1 MNKKELIIKSFQNM
15 DLDMLVILLDENKT
29 YQDATKEIFIEKLE
43 IVFSHF
49 KKKGDTLLFPYKGS
63 CNSDEC
69 TNKGCSG
76 YSFVGNNSKNHIDLI
91 FQESNDDIEDI
102 FHCNGFENI
111 NKSIEKINLI
121 TIEIYKDEKATF
133 KPSVDFL
140 IRNQKC
146 KLAFEEIIQYQNKII
161 DQDIYIP
168 WLEKHYKLYKYF
180 DFPPY
185 FYSDFYKFYSIYYDI
200 KQLTE
205 FLQTSDLSKEAL
217 EKYQENEINEEIQLI
232 KWLSKYEHAGL
243 NLALFLF
250 KKNDFEYPEK
260 FDYYQVGEIKI
271 KAFDYVNIAKF
282 KFIFEDH
289 YWKMLD
295 KYSIFSEEEK
305 TRYSNEDG
313 EMSYNISSLTYH
325 LESRGII

>member
-1 MNKKELIIKSFQNM
+1 M
-15 DLDMLVILLDENKT
+15 
-29 YQDATKEIFIEKLE
+29 
-43 IVFSHF
+43 
-49 KKKGDTLLFPYKGS
+49 
-63 CNSDEC
+63 
-69 TNKGCSG
+69 
-76 YSFVGNNSKNHIDLI
+76 
-91 FQESNDDIEDI
+91 
-102 FHCNGFENI
+102 
-111 NKSIEKINLI
+111 
-121 TIEIYKDEKATF
+121 
-133 KPSVDFL
+133 
-140 IRNQKC
+140 
-146 KLAFEEIIQYQNKII
+146 
-161 DQDIYIP
+161 
-168 WLEKHYKLYKYF
+168 
-180 DFPPY
+180 PPY
-185 FYSDFYKFYSIYYDI
+185 FYSDFYKFYSLYYDI
-200 KQLTE
+200 NQLTE

-232 KWLSKYEHAGL
+232 KWLSKYENTGL
-243 NLALFLF
+243 NLALFLY
-250 KKNDFEYPEK
+250 KKNDCEYPEK